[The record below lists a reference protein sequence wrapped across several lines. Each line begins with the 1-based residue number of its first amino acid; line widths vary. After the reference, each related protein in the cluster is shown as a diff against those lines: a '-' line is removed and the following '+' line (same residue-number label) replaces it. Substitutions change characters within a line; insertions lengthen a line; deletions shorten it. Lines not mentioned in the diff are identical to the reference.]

1 MFSRIRF
8 SKEEVFLYSVIF
20 ESQIEKSLFF
30 EINFDKIVKLASKHL
45 LLPVLYSKLKKR
57 GYISR
62 IPVELTKYL
71 GEIYEINKNRNRIL
85 LEEISDLSNVLN
97 KMNINHVFI
106 KGSALLLNNIFEN
119 LGDRMVG
126 DIDILVSKKDFKR
139 CYEFFENIGYCKKKE
154 DSNFERFA
162 RHYPRLTNKKKLFA
176 IELHKKIL
184 YPKYEYLLDPHLVL
198 VNKNKVKNNISIPS
212 DIDLFKNSIY
222 SFQINDFGFHKAH
235 YSYKSLL
242 DSISIVNSLGIKVD
256 NLILNDKFSLG
267 HLKILKA
274 LNIGDFKIKNQLST
288 NFFMLRVS
296 LKKNYVFFSF
306 LDFVLSHF
314 FLNLYIRTFQII
326 EFLSNKN
333 YKKYV
338 IKKLFK

>member
-1 MFSRIRF
+1 M
-8 SKEEVFLYSVIF
+8 
-20 ESQIEKSLFF
+20 
-30 EINFDKIVKLASKHL
+30 
-45 LLPVLYSKLKKR
+45 
-57 GYISR
+57 
-62 IPVELTKYL
+62 
-71 GEIYEINKNRNRIL
+71 
-85 LEEISDLSNVLN
+85 
-97 KMNINHVFI
+97 
-106 KGSALLLNNIFEN
+106 
-119 LGDRMVG
+119 
-126 DIDILVSKKDFKR
+126 
-139 CYEFFENIGYCKKKE
+139 
-154 DSNFERFA
+154 
-162 RHYPRLTNKKKLFA
+162 
-176 IELHKKIL
+176 

-235 YSYKSLL
+235 YSYISLL

-274 LNIGDFKIKNQLST
+274 LNIGDFKIKSIINQ
-288 NFFMLRVS
+288 FFYV
-296 LKKNYVFFSF
+296 KGIFEKNYVFFSF

-326 EFLSNKN
+326 EFLRNFKN